1 MLTFALSGD
10 TSVYNYD
17 RLLTAVLDALRNPL
31 IILRHTFPI
40 TYNMQPTGEGS
51 LILPPSQNKPRKS
64 ETTTNPSVS
73 GRKGPHHSTVSSAV
87 LSPTSDPA
95 ASITASVTS
104 MTCSG
109 NRFPILTELMSY
121 RVGGSSALNS
131 TSATNVESL
140 TAHPSSGVEGFNS
153 HHLPSPSGPLGSKT
167 GMATNTIFFFLP
179 FCIGLSPLT

>member
-1 MLTFALSGD
+1 MIANFFLFLSAD
-10 TSVYNYD
+10 SPVYNYD
-17 RLLTAVLDALRNPL
+17 RVLTAVLDALCNPL

-51 LILPPSQNKPRKS
+51 LILPPSQDKPRKS
-64 ETTTNPSVS
+64 ETTNPVVS
-73 GRKGPHHSTVSSAV
+73 AGRKGPHHPTATSSV

-140 TAHPSSGVEGFNS
+140 TTHPSSGVAGFNS

-167 GMATNTIFFFLP
+167 GMVTNTNFFYLLI
-179 FCIGLSPLT
+179 CN